1 MKNRF
6 LILIVVFSLITLI
19 SACKNS
25 DCDCM
30 NAIVHQHYSDKY
42 MSTVRMALFDHI
54 GNYQLTKD
62 AAHLDTAII
71 LLDEAIK
78 LEPMKYSAYQYK
90 AMALYWKKE
99 YQEVIEVVDSLHSL
113 GYEIPDL
120 IFLKARIYNDIG
132 EKTNADA
139 TLAYAERTYDNW
151 VNCFPDSIAL
161 IISKIGCTAYIHG
174 KEAALQELNEAIKK
188 RPEDQVLIGFKDEI
202 QNRFEESWYYR
213 EN

>member
-1 MKNRF
+1 MNIKLK
-6 LILIVVFSLITLI
+6 LIIVVYSLITLI
-19 SACKNS
+19 SACKNP

-30 NAIVHQHYSDKY
+30 NSIIHQQYSDKY
-42 MSTVRMALFDHI
+42 MSIVRIALFDHI
-54 GNYQLTKD
+54 GNYQLTQD
-62 AAHLDTAII
+62 TTHLDTAII

-90 AMALYWKKE
+90 AMALYWKKD
-99 YQEVIEVVDSLHSL
+99 YQGVIKVVDSLHSL

-132 EKTNADA
+132 ETTNADA

-151 VNCFPDSIAL
+151 VNCFPDSMAL

-174 KEAALQELNEAIKK
+174 REAALEELNEAIKK
-188 RPEDQVLIGFKDEI
+188 RPEDQVLIGFKNEI
-202 QNRFEESWYYR
+202 QNHFDESWFYR
-213 EN
+213 DN